1 MANNFKQLQAQNFT
15 LAGAGSSIGDTSLI
29 LSSML
34 TIDGIQITMTDIGS
48 KGYFTADPGNG
59 SQEEAG
65 TFTGITQNVNG
76 TATLTGVS
84 HQMFEDP
91 YTETSGMTKSH
102 TGGVSLVL
110 SNTAGFYQNF
120 LRLNDSNTVSDV
132 LIFTNPNYPQ
142 MDVATP
148 FPTLGVQLATK
159 AYVDSVTIAGAPKA
173 TDTVYGI
180 SKLSV
185 AAVSPTNPIV
195 VGTNDGR
202 VPTQNENDAL
212 VGTVGAPSSIN
223 KYVTNDDTSGTGVVL
238 RSSMINSYGNPFG
251 DGNDG
256 TVTWDGSTTIL
267 GMSPVANVYTLTRD
281 IYVDTGTV
289 NNTVTINTNG
299 YRISV
304 KTLLTNNGIIQRN
317 GNNGGNASAGTA
329 GIAAAALASG
339 TLFGSVAGVVGA
351 TGTNVGGGN
360 SSATAG
366 TNGIAITTSVGVSG
380 TAGGIASGNP
390 ANAQTIAG
398 TFTASTQ
405 GVRNL
410 TFAITM
416 SEFMAGTL
424 AALKT
429 ASGSGSGS
437 AGGSNSA
444 GQEGG
449 GGGSGSSGGIVWIS
463 AKTLV
468 NNGTISANG
477 GNGGN
482 GGNGTSGAF
491 SGSGGGPGAGGVII
505 LITHTI
511 TLGTITVNAGTPGA
525 GGTGGAGTG
534 GTAPAGNA
542 GVIYNFI
549 F

>member
-159 AYVDSVTIAGAPKA
+159 AYVDSVAIAGSPKA

-185 AAVSPTNPIV
+185 AAVSPTDPIV

-212 VGTVGAPSSIN
+212 VGT
-223 KYVTNDDTSGTGVVL
+223 
-238 RSSMINSYGNPFG
+238 
-251 DGNDG
+251 
-256 TVTWDGSTTIL
+256 
-267 GMSPVANVYTLTRD
+267 
-281 IYVDTGTV
+281 
-289 NNTVTINTNG
+289 
-299 YRISV
+299 
-304 KTLLTNNGIIQRN
+304 
-317 GNNGGNASAGTA
+317 
-329 GIAAAALASG
+329 
-339 TLFGSVAGVVGA
+339 
-351 TGTNVGGGN
+351 
-360 SSATAG
+360 
-366 TNGIAITTSVGVSG
+366 SG
-380 TAGGIASGNP
+380 TAVSSSNKLVD
-390 ANAQTIAG
+390 NADTIG
-398 TFTASTQ
+398 TGKVLRQ
-405 GVRNL
+405 G
-410 TFAITM
+410 TSIKF
-416 SEFMAGTL
+416 
-424 AALKT
+424 
-429 ASGSGSGS
+429 
-437 AGGSNSA
+437 
-444 GQEGG
+444 
-449 GGGSGSSGGIVWIS
+449 GGSGSDGSLSISSGVTNIDLGNASVVTKNYTSISITGTASVTFTNPNVNGTIVIFKSQGNVDITSSANPTIDLRNIGATGSQNGNTFIEQTKTGSSGGTPSGGIGGIALFRLKSIS
-463 AKTLV
+463 GKYIPIACGAGGLAGTSASGGMGGGALYIECGGFLNFGASSV
-468 NNGTISANG
+468 INAAGANGNNSASNAGSGGGAGGSVIIIYNSLTTNSGTITLTG

-482 GGNGTSGAF
+482 GGNGGGGNG
-491 SGSGGGPGAGGVII
+491 GSGGGANRVSGG
-505 LITHTI
+505 
-511 TLGTITVNAGTPGA
+511 N
-525 GGTGGAGTG
+525 GGTGGSGGSSGLVGNTGLTDDGTG
-534 GTAPAGNA
+534 GTGGTGGSGSGNNGGGGGGGAGGWKLITQNIEFA
-542 GVIYNFI
+542 
-549 F
+549 